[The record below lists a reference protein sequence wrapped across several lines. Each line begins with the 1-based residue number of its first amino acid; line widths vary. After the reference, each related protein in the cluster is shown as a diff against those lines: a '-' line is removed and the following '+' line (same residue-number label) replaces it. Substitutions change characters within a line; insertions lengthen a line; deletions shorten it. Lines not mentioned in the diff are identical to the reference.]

1 MINWMQ
7 DLCWL
12 LLRAKGGNLGA
23 VVRKKN
29 SEPMLGQITEI
40 YKDIYAQSY
49 RRTHEDGTNNTA

>member
-1 MINWMQ
+1 MQ